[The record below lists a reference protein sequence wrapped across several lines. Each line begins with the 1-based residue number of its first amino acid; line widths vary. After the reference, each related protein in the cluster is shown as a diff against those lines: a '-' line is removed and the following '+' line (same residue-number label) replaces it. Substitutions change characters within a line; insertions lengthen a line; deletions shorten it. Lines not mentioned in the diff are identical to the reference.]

1 MGQIFKM
8 AFGALA
14 LAFCGWMA
22 VFYGSALFLA
32 DFHGDWRGVVFAA
45 ACAIGMAWLFVA
57 GARGLI
63 SQAFRRNARS

>member
-32 DFHGDWRGVVFAA
+32 DFHGDWRGVAFAA
-45 ACAIGMAWLFVA
+45 IFAVMPAWLA
-57 GARGLI
+57 WPAI
-63 SQAFRRNARS
+63 RRYFSGFPA